1 MPTTGGDVLLDY
13 GHDGQVAYLT
23 LSHGGYTVV
32 TMEMRARMAE
42 RFAEIDRDERVRAVV
57 IRSDGKHFTS
67 GGDIAGFMEV
77 DPIDL
82 SHLGQDITAPAR
94 SGKPV
99 IAAIDGYCFGVGL
112 ELALSC
118 DIRLATDRSQF
129 ALPEMNLGM
138 IPGSGGTQRLSR
150 LIGLSRAKY
159 HILTATR
166 IQAQDA
172 LDWGLVS
179 EELFADRDALNEG
192 VEKLVTK
199 LLGFS
204 PIALQ
209 TGKEVLDRGIDGP
222 LYTGIELERKAYAM
236 LRATQDFAEGVRAFG
251 EKRKPDFVGR

>member
-1 MPTTGGDVLLDY
+1 MPTTGGDVLLDH

-32 TMEMRARMAE
+32 TMEMRATMAE
-42 RFAEIDRDERVRAVV
+42 RFAEIDRDPDVRAVV
-57 IRSDGKHFTS
+57 VRSDGKHFTS

-118 DIRLATDRSQF
+118 DIRLATARSQF

-138 IPGSGGTQRLSR
+138 IPGSGGTQRLAR

-179 EELFADRDALNEG
+179 EELFADRDALYEG

-199 LLGFS
+199 MINFS

-222 LYTGIELERKAYAM
+222 LYTGIELERKAYSM
-236 LRATQDFAEGVRAFG
+236 LRATQDFAEGVKAFG
-251 EKRKPDFVGR
+251 EKRKPNFVGR

>member
-1 MPTTGGDVLLDY
+1 MPTTGGDVLLDH

-236 LRATQDFAEGVRAFG
+236 LRATQDFAEGVKAFG
-251 EKRKPDFVGR
+251 EKRKPEFVGR